1 MNYFYNDSHSLP
13 VLHKIFVGVMVAIF
27 SITMIFPTSAS
38 AAVHTDIGK
47 VVSMYSAHEPDLLTK
62 RFELA
67 SVNDFSFYKPKAD
80 ALPYGAREM
89 TVASTAYTSAVAQTD
104 STPCITADGYNV
116 CAAGEENVVAANF
129 LPFGTKIMIPDVF
142 GDRIFTV
149 HDRMNKR
156 YYYRVDVWMMSYNKA
171 IQYGKRDI
179 RIIILPS

>member
-1 MNYFYNDSHSLP
+1 MYYFNNDTSSLP
-13 VLHKIFVGVMVAIF
+13 LLHKMLVGVIVAIF
-27 SITMIFPTSAS
+27 SITMLFPSTAS
-38 AAVHTDIGK
+38 AAIYTDIGS
-47 VVSMYSAHEPDLLTK
+47 VVSIYSAHEPDLLTK
-62 RFELA
+62 RFEMA
-67 SVNDFSFYKPKAD
+67 SIQDFSFYKPQTD
-80 ALPYGAREM
+80 VLPAGAREM

-116 CAAGEENVVAANF
+116 CAAAEENVVAANF

-149 HDRMNKR
+149 HDRMNRR

-171 IQYGKRDI
+171 IQYGKRDV